1 MTALSPIPHSH
12 SARIP
17 HAGRGPADPSPPT
30 AGRTAN
36 LSLRL
41 SRVSMTA
48 DIRCLRARAA
58 WEDARTI
65 SGDAQ

>member
-1 MTALSPIPHSH
+1 MTPLSNSIRVRVHLTE
-12 SARIP
+12 
-17 HAGRGPADPSPPT
+17 RGPADPSPPT
-30 AGRTAN
+30 PGRTAN